1 MEKAQ
6 QELIAKYQMFE
17 QEIQVTQQ
25 QLQSVE
31 QTIINM
37 NSLNVGLNELVGKE
51 NKEILAPIGRGIF
64 AKAKLISEE
73 LTVDIGGKNF
83 VKKTIPETKELINE
97 QIKKLEKVRKN
108 LEETLERIDKELT
121 KTMVEAQGK

>member
-37 NSLNVGLNELVGKE
+37 NSLNVGLDELVGKE